1 MTANMAELQQKVTGA
16 QKAAAVIIALGTD
29 TASKIYKFLRE
40 DELEQITYEIARM
53 SHVSQD
59 DMDEILNDF
68 YHLCLTEKVVTDG
81 GVEYA
86 RDVLEKAYGAQEA
99 SSLLERVTKSLRS
112 KAFEFLRKADYKNL
126 LTTIQN
132 EHPQTIALIL
142 SYARADQAA
151 TVIAELPPD
160 KQVDVVQRIATMDRT
175 SPDVIKIVENNLANK
190 FSNMFDLDF
199 TQFGG
204 VDYAADVMNNMDRA
218 AEKNIFDEL
227 NRKDSGLSEE
237 IRKKMFVFEDITILD
252 DMSIQRFLREVDSK
266 DLVYALKGANKDVAD
281 IIFKNMSNRS
291 ADTVKS
297 DLEYTHNVRLKDVE
311 EAQQRIVGVIRRLE
325 SEGELVISK
334 GGKDEII
341 E

>member
-1 MTANMAELQQKVTGA
+1 MAEVKLTGA

-40 DELEQITYEIARM
+40 DELEQVTYEIART
-53 SHVSQD
+53 SQVPSGE
-59 DMDEILNDF
+59 MENILNDF
-68 YHLCLTEKVVTDG
+68 YNLCLTEKVISDG

-86 RDVLEKAYGAQEA
+86 RNVLEKAYGPQEA
-99 SSLLERVTKSLRS
+99 TSLLERVTKSLRS

-126 LTTIQN
+126 LTIIQN

-142 SYARADQAA
+142 SYTRPDQAA
-151 TVIAELPPD
+151 TVIGELPPD
-160 KQVDVVQRIATMDRT
+160 KQVDVMRRIATMDRT
-175 SPDVIKIVENNLANK
+175 SPEVVKIVEENLANK
-190 FSNMFDLDF
+190 FSNIFDMDF
-199 TQFGG
+199 TTFGG
-204 VDYAADVMNNMDRA
+204 VDYAADVMNNMDRT

-227 NRKDSGLSEE
+227 NRKDEDLSEE
-237 IRKKMFVFEDITILD
+237 IRKKMFVFEDITGLD

-266 DLVYALKGANKDVAD
+266 DLVFALKGANKEVAD
-281 IIFKNMSNRS
+281 IIFRNMSNRS

-325 SEGELVISK
+325 SEGEIVITK

>member
-1 MTANMAELQQKVTGA
+1 MAESKLTGA
-16 QKAAAVIIALGTD
+16 QKAAAVIIALGTE
-29 TASKIYKFLRE
+29 TASKIYKYLRE
-40 DELEQITYEIARM
+40 DELEQITYEIART
-53 SHVSQD
+53 SQVPSGE
-59 DMDEILNDF
+59 MGTILNDF
-68 YHLCLTEKVVTDG
+68 YDLCLTEKVISDG

-86 RDVLEKAYGAQEA
+86 RDVLEKAYGSQEA
-99 SSLLERVTKSLRS
+99 TSLLERVTKSLRS

-126 LTTIQN
+126 LTIIQN

-142 SYARADQAA
+142 SYTRPDQAA

-175 SPDVIKIVENNLANK
+175 SPEVIKIVEENLANK
-190 FSNMFDLDF
+190 FSNVFDMDF
-199 TQFGG
+199 TTFGG
-204 VDYAADVMNNMDRA
+204 VDYAADVMNNMDRT

-227 NRKDSGLSEE
+227 NRKDEDLSEE
-237 IRKKMFVFEDITILD
+237 IRKKMFVFEDITGLD

-266 DLVYALKGANKDVAD
+266 DLVFALKGGNKEVRE
-281 IIFKNMSNRS
+281 IIFRNMSNRA

-311 EAQQRIVGVIRRLE
+311 EAQQRIVGIIRRLE
-325 SEGELVISK
+325 SEGEIVITK

>member
-1 MTANMAELQQKVTGA
+1 MPEHKVTGA
-16 QKAAAVIIALGTD
+16 QKAASVIIALGTD
-29 TASKIYKFLRE
+29 AASKIYKYLRE
-40 DELEQITYEIARM
+40 EEVEQLTYEIARTTNLPP
-53 SHVSQD
+53 
-59 DMDEILNDF
+59 DEVENILGDF
-68 YHLCLTEKVVTDG
+68 YNLCLTQKVITDG

-86 RDVLEKAYGAQEA
+86 RNVLEKAYGAQMA

-126 LTTIQN
+126 LTAIQN

-151 TVIAELPPD
+151 TVIADLPPE
-160 KQVDVVQRIATMDRT
+160 KRADVVQRIATMDRIM
-175 SPDVIKIVENNLANK
+175 PDVVKIVENNLSDK
-190 FSNMFDLDF
+190 FSNVLSVDM

-204 VDYAADVMNNMDRA
+204 VDYVADIMNNMDRTN
-218 AEKNIFDEL
+218 EKSIFDEL
-227 NRKDSGLSEE
+227 GRKNAELSEE
-237 IRKKMFVFEDITILD
+237 IRQKMFVFEDIVILD
-252 DMSIQRFLREVDSK
+252 NMSIQRFLREVDPK
-266 DLVYALKGANKDVAD
+266 DLVYALKGANKEVAD
-281 IIFKNMSNRS
+281 TIFANMSSRS
-291 ADTVKS
+291 AETVRS
-297 DLEYTHNVRLKDVE
+297 DLEYTHNVRLRDVE